1 MKRTVYVPC
10 EEVKS
15 ELLESGYFALAEY
28 SMLNAPSV
36 RCYASE
42 KISQWNDCMTKDLQD
57 SNSQVAVEMWRYD
70 PRKLSMDFLWHYRS
84 GKMQMNG

>member
-28 SMLNAPSV
+28 SMLNAPRDV
-36 RCYASE
+36 YKRQGCTPHIINSE
-42 KISQWNDCMTKDLQD
+42 KLTESVLTAIRHQVSLLVEAEKVL
-57 SNSQVAVEMWRYD
+57 SNAELARDVYKRQKV
-70 PRKLSMDFLWHYRS
+70 
-84 GKMQMNG
+84 Q

>member
-1 MKRTVYVPC
+1 
-10 EEVKS
+10 
-15 ELLESGYFALAEY
+15 
-28 SMLNAPSV
+28 MLNTPSV

-70 PRKLSMDFLWHYRS
+70 PRKLSKEKWSMDFLWHYRS